1 MRSKVVNFKN
11 FNILRV
17 ALFTLII
24 AIPLLPKYPLINVP
38 GTYVAIR
45 IEDFLLLL
53 SSIFWLLWFVKLKSL
68 KEFFQDNLNLAILF
82 YLLVGAVS
90 LLSAIFVTQSVTPHL
105 GLLHYLRRIEYFLPF
120 FIATA
125 AIKQRSDIV
134 ISFFLLFVVTIL
146 VILYGIG
153 QLYFGLPVISTS
165 NEEFSKGLLLPLT
178 EGARVNSTF
187 AGHYDLAAYLAIVFC
202 LAATYLFGSS
212 WTRQQFLKT
221 HLPLAIFTLASY
233 WLLVSTESRISF
245 VAVIGGLIL
254 ILFLL
259 KKRALIIPTVLGIV
273 ILGLFFSPNL
283 AKRFSLTFQY
293 GIEFIQK
300 KLQNEKSF
308 QVVNVA
314 FAQVSK
320 PPVVQP
326 ADLPRVTESSRPAEV
341 VTASTEKPAPGEPES
356 LFERIIFRSGGIRF
370 NVEWPRAM
378 RAFLKNPILGTGY
391 SSITLATDNDYL
403 RILGETGVLGFLS
416 FLLIF
421 FEISKRIIIFFK
433 NRYEQFFQIVVT
445 GITGVIV
452 VMLVNALFID
462 VFEASKIA
470 ILFWTLMGILVATIR
485 SSHSEV
491 KENTSV
497 GASR

>member
-1 MRSKVVNFKN
+1 MRDKAINFEN

-17 ALFTLII
+17 ALLTLII
-24 AIPLLPKYPLINVP
+24 AVPILPKFPLINVP

-45 IEDFLLLL
+45 VEDFLLLL
-53 SSIFWLLWFVKLKSL
+53 FGIFWLIWFVKLKSL
-68 KEFFQDNLNLAILF
+68 REFFQDNLNLAILF

-105 GLLHYLRRIEYFLPF
+105 GLLHYLRRAEYFLPF

-125 AIKQRSDIV
+125 VIKQKSDIV
-134 ISFFLLFVVTIL
+134 ISLSSLFVVTVF

-153 QLYFGLPVISTS
+153 QLYFGLPVVSTS

-202 LAATYLFGSS
+202 LAATFLFSS
-212 WTRQQFLKT
+212 LWIKQKLLKT
-221 HLPLAIFTLASY
+221 YLPLAILTLVSY
-233 WLLVSTESRISF
+233 WLLVRTESRISF
-245 VAVIGGLIL
+245 IAVIVGLVVIL
-254 ILFLL
+254 LLL
-259 KKRALIIPTVLGIV
+259 KKRAFIIPTVLGVV
-273 ILGLFFSPNL
+273 IFALIFSPNL
-283 AKRFSLTFQY
+283 IKRFNLTFQY

-308 QVVNVA
+308 QVMNVA

-326 ADLPRVTESSRPAEV
+326 ADLPKATESSRPAEV
-341 VTASTEKPAPGEPES
+341 VTASTEEPAPGEPES
-356 LFERIIFRSGGIRF
+356 LFERVVFRSGGIRF
-370 NVEWPRAM
+370 NVEWPRAL
-378 RAFLKNPILGTGY
+378 RAFLKNPIFGTGF

-403 RILGETGVLGFLS
+403 RILGETGVLGFFS

-421 FEISKRIIIFFK
+421 FEIGKRIIVFFK
-433 NRYEQFFQIVVT
+433 NKHEQFFQIVVI
-445 GITGVIV
+445 GMTGVII

-470 ILFWTLMGILVATIR
+470 ILFWTLMGILVATM
-485 SSHSEV
+485 
-491 KENTSV
+491 KLAKTN
-497 GASR
+497 A